1 MFRKILVCLDGSA
14 CSLDAA
20 QVGAAL
26 SCRFGAETLA
36 LHVFDAGFAYMGAW
50 AIEVDQD
57 SVDRCARE
65 QKADIEQ
72 GVRPLFE
79 RSGAPFRMLQK
90 WDHPVESILRVAED
104 EQVDLI
110 VMGSHGR
117 GGVEELIL
125 GSVSSGVLHHSPC
138 SVLIVRGKHAPD
150 GLGEFRNIVLASDGS
165 ESAQK
170 AAAVAVEIAEKF
182 AASLT
187 VLNICPDPHS
197 LRLPGDNYL
206 PISACDADLYATRLL
221 ESVTKSVGKLI
232 DKREIACSYHQD
244 FGHTDRLL
252 LRFTEQQQADLV
264 VMGSRGLGGFG
275 RMLLG
280 SVSHY
285 MTHHSPCPVLVVR

>member
-26 SCRFGAETLA
+26 SGRFGAEALA

-72 GVRPLFE
+72 SVRPLFE
-79 RSGAPFRMLQK
+79 RSGAPFRMIQK
-90 WDHPVESILRVAED
+90 WDHPVESILRVAEE

-117 GGVEELIL
+117 GGVGELIL
-125 GSVSSGVLHHSPC
+125 GSVSTGVLHHSPC
-138 SVLIVRGKHAPD
+138 SILIVRGEHAPD
-150 GLGEFRNIVLASDGS
+150 GLGEFRKIVLASDGS

-170 AAAVAVEIAEKF
+170 AAAVAIDIAEKF
-182 AASLT
+182 AAPLS
-187 VLNICPDPHS
+187 VLNVCPPPDS
-197 LRLPGDNYL
+197 FRLPGDNYL
-206 PISACDADLYATRLL
+206 PLSACDTDLYATRLL
-221 ESVTKSVGKLI
+221 GSVTKSVGELI
-232 DKREIACSYHQD
+232 GKREIVCSYHQE
-244 FGHTDRLL
+244 FGHTEKLL
-252 LRFTEQQQADLV
+252 LRLVEQQKADLV

-285 MTHHSPCPVLVVR
+285 MTHHAPCPVLVVR